1 MKKLL
6 WYLPFLIISCQVS
19 QTDPLKDFIPGT
31 YKANI
36 NQEYSIGHDTLF
48 IKAISNFGN
57 TYQLTRISSFIRKID
72 GIEYPLERKTKKWV
86 ATYDSNNKVLNETAQ
101 SAIISF
107 NPDKRKLYVGSR
119 RYIKISNHNR

>member
-1 MKKLL
+1 MKRSF
-6 WYLPFLIISCQVS
+6 WYVPIFIIGCQVS
-19 QTDPLKDFIPGT
+19 QTDPVKDFIPGN
-31 YKANI
+31 YIANI
-36 NQEYSIGHDTLF
+36 NQEYSNGNDTLF

-86 ATYDSNNKVLNETAQ
+86 ATYDGNKKVLNETAQ

-107 NPDKRKLYVGSR
+107 NPDKRELYLGSR
-119 RYIKISNHNR
+119 RYIKISNHNK